1 MASSR
6 TISNEYK
13 ERAYYN
19 RLQTINLKTQYLSLE
34 NNNNN
39 NLPPNL
45 LNINKPLNKL
55 EYVGINMKPC
65 EFCKTIEGK
74 HYHDLDKNSAYDN
87 WIDNK
92 HMCEYCKENPGA
104 IHFHFHH

>member
-1 MASSR
+1 MASSK

-13 ERAYYN
+13 ERASYN
-19 RLQTINLKTQYLSLE
+19 RLQTISLKTENLSV
-34 NNNNN
+34 N

-45 LNINKPLNKL
+45 LNINKPLNGL

-65 EFCKTIEGK
+65 EYCKTVEGQ
-74 HYHDLDKNSAYDN
+74 HYHDLDKNTPYDN

-92 HMCEYCKENPGA
+92 HMCKFCKDNPGA

>member
-1 MASSR
+1 MASSK

-13 ERAYYN
+13 ERANYN
-19 RLQTINLKTQYLSLE
+19 RLQTIALKTQHLSV
-34 NNNNN
+34 N

-45 LNINKPLNKL
+45 LNINKPLNGL

-65 EFCKTIEGK
+65 EYCKTVEGQ
-74 HYHDLDKNSAYDN
+74 HYHDLDRNTSYDN

-92 HMCEYCKENPGA
+92 HMCKFCKENPGA
-104 IHFHFHH
+104 IHFHFHN

>member
-1 MASSR
+1 MASSK

-13 ERAYYN
+13 ERANYN
-19 RLQTINLKTQYLSLE
+19 RLQTIDLKTQYLSV
-34 NNNNN
+34 N

-45 LNINKPLNKL
+45 LNINKPLNGL

-65 EFCKTIEGK
+65 EYCKTVEGQ
-74 HYHDLDKNSAYDN
+74 HYHDLNKNTPYDN

-92 HMCEYCKENPGA
+92 HMCELCKENPGA
-104 IHFHFHH
+104 IHFHY